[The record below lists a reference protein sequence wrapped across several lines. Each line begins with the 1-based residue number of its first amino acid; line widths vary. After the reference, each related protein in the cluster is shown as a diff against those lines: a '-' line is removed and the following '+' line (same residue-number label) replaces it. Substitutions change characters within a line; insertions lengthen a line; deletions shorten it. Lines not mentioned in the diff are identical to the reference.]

1 MPVGGTSKLSQ
12 RESMELAAKA
22 KKIPPEQLFK
32 LPPVMPEMIYLLK
45 WFFELKRD
53 GPLQHSEIQAWSNLN
68 FVELTKR
75 ELTTIMRL
83 DVCHSSVRYG

>member
-12 RESMELAAKA
+12 RESMELVAKA
-22 KKIPPEQLFK
+22 KKINPHELFK
-32 LPPVMPEMIYLLK
+32 LPPVMPEMVYLLK

-53 GPLQHSEIQAWSNLN
+53 GPLQHSEVLSWSKLN

-75 ELTTIMRL
+75 ELQTIMRL
-83 DVCHSSVRYG
+83 DVAYSSVRYG